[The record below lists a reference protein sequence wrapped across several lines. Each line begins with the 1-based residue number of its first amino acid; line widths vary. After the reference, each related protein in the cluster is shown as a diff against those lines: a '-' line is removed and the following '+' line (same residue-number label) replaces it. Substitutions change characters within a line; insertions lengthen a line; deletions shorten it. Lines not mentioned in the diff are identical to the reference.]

1 MVSVR
6 RMRRMQL
13 MGSLSYSCWELVF
26 LLSPR
31 LRAYEYSMSHKR
43 VCDDATSDSLD
54 QPAVLDVCWYRQPTT
69 RAVVIVAIC

>member
-1 MVSVR
+1 
-6 RMRRMQL
+6 
-13 MGSLSYSCWELVF
+13 
-26 LLSPR
+26 
-31 LRAYEYSMSHKR
+31 MSHKR